1 MLYRGKD
8 GRTRRKQRNG
18 WKKYGIFVQTGEQNC
33 NGATNSGRSYP
44 CGWKT
49 EQG

>member
-1 MLYRGKD
+1 MGGRG
-8 GRTRRKQRNG
+8 GNSG
-18 WKKYGIFVQTGEQNC
+18 MAGKKYGIFVQTGEQNC